1 MPLPRLPLRG
11 GKGGAVGSV
20 IPVYPDKSGTC
31 REPHQ
36 REAAAMAGWYTRR
49 SAAKGGSSDG
59 GMVHSAFSRKGIK
72 VVCAAKLPRPLWGGG
87 RGRGNTEQPPS
98 TPPPLWGGGQGA
110 GPFERLRN
118 FLGNYFVMHFFLKK
132 HLSSCVYQRN
142 FVPLSPYS
150 FRVNLENDSK
160 TTRRR
165 HDSISIK
172 INHNYYGKSRF

>member
-1 MPLPRLPLRG
+1 MLCPSPASLLEGVKEVRSEVLSLFIPTSREL
-11 GKGGAVGSV
+11 VGSRTKGRQQRWRDGTLG
-20 IPVYPDKSGTC
+20 IQPQRDKGC
-31 REPHQ
+31 
-36 REAAAMAGWYTRR
+36 MR
-49 SAAKGGSSDG
+49 S
-59 GMVHSAFSRKGIK
+59 
-72 VVCAAKLPRPLWGGG
+72 
-87 RGRGNTEQPPS
+87 Q

-110 GPFERLRN
+110 GSFERLRI

-160 TTRRR
+160 TTRKR